1 MRARQAHHH
10 LHGHLRCPGRLD
22 RLFAP
27 FEGTRDP
34 LPLAV
39 MRVAFFAGLFLHF
52 APSLLWLDI
61 GYGHGAVRADAWSHW
76 LFSHL
81 WRSRRPCSAR
91 WRCSRSA
98 PASRASPAGPRIA
111 AIVAFAGCYAFA
123 SFNSIHL
130 QTLAL
135 IPAWAILILWAIC
148 GGDPRSRLLAGLVL
162 FQVLLAVE
170 FSGIEKLLAGWPWS
184 NEMAVVLAYPRGF
197 MVRDWVA
204 ALPMLHGPVA
214 SHLFTWV
221 TLAVELG
228 TPRAPARPPDSPR
241 RARRL
246 ASCSSSASSRCSRCP
261 PLFYCIFAGAPLLAL
276 GDDQI
281 ATGSPA
287 GSGAESPDEQSSSS
301 SWSSSGRACR
311 HSSLWSRR

>member
-1 MRARQAHHH
+1 M
-10 LHGHLRCPGRLD
+10 PGRLD

-34 LPLAV
+34 RPLAIV
-39 MRVAFFAGLFLHF
+39 RVAFFAGLLLHF

-61 GYGHGAVRADAWSHW
+61 GYGHGAVRADAWNHW

-81 WRSRRPCSAR
+81 WRIPPAALRAMALVTLAAIVTGIAGWRPR
-91 WRCSRSA
+91 VTQL
-98 PASRASPAGPRIA
+98 A

-135 IPAWAILILWAIC
+135 IPAWALLLLWGIC
-148 GGDPRSRLLAGLVL
+148 GGNPRSRLLAGLVL

-184 NEMAVVLAYPRGF
+184 NEMATVLGYPRGF

-204 ALPMLHGPVA
+204 ALPILHGPVM
-214 SHLFTWV
+214 SHVFTWT

-228 TPRAPARPPDSPR
+228 TPWLLLVR
-241 RARRL
+241 RTRIL
-246 ASCSSSASSRCSRCP
+246 ALVAWELFFLGIIAMLEVP
-261 PLFYCIFAGAPLLAL
+261 PLFYCIFASAPLLAL
-276 GDDQI
+276 GDDEV
-281 ATGSPA
+281 ATA
-287 GSGAESPDEQSSSS
+287 ARWVRARVARRASS
-301 SWSSSGRACR
+301 
-311 HSSLWSRR
+311 